1 MRFPYRA
8 IKIVSGNI
16 IGELIVKIRSIY
28 CCILFVILF
37 TGTSLAVY
45 DDIGV
50 GARPLGLG
58 GAFVAIANDSNAA
71 NYNAAGLAYIDGIQI
86 GATHAQRFNGLIT
99 YNTISGIL
107 PLGRIGSIGASLGIL
122 GEESDLYSEQVVRFS
137 YANTIFKQLALGLN
151 LKMLG
156 ISYDEEN
163 EFVVENPYFVHT
175 SSSAFS
181 FDIGLLTKPFKSL
194 NIGVSIENLLPADI
208 SISDTQTDTVP
219 QNIRVGL
226 AYNLESIAEMSA
238 QGEAIAN
245 LLKGT
250 LGTFEVT
257 TRNGEMNTHI
267 GVEIMLN
274 KTIGIRG
281 GYGMK
286 NAGNTAS
293 TFNFGGS
300 VRIPIGE
307 SIPQIDY
314 GFQLLTGDFNDNITQ
329 RFSINL
335 LF

>member
-1 MRFPYRA
+1 M
-8 IKIVSGNI
+8 I
-16 IGELIVKIRSIY
+16 
-28 CCILFVILF
+28 F
-37 TGTSLAVY
+37 TGTTFAIY

-71 NYNAAGLAYIDGIQI
+71 NYNAAGLAYIEEIQI

-99 YNTISGIL
+99 YNTISGII
-107 PLGRIGSIGASLGIL
+107 PISGIGSIGANIGIL
-122 GEESDLYSEQVVRFS
+122 GEDSDLYSEQVVRLS
-137 YANTIFKQLALGLN
+137 YAKTIFKQLALGLN

-163 EFVVENPYFVHT
+163 EFVTDNPYFTHT

-181 FDIGLLTKPFKSL
+181 FDVGILTKPVNSL

-208 SISDTQTDTVP
+208 SISDLESDTVP

-226 AYNLESIAEMSA
+226 AYNLETIAEMST
-238 QGEAIAN
+238 QGEAITN

-250 LGTFEVT
+250 LGTFELT
-257 TRNGEMNTHI
+257 TRNGEINTHI

-286 NAGNTAS
+286 NEGNTAS
-293 TFNFGGS
+293 TFNLGGS
-300 VRIPIGE
+300 VRIPVGGT
-307 SIPQIDY
+307 IPQIDY

>member
-1 MRFPYRA
+1 M
-8 IKIVSGNI
+8 
-16 IGELIVKIRSIY
+16 KIRSVY
-28 CCILFVILF
+28 CCILLILLF
-37 TGTSLAVY
+37 TGSSLAVY

-71 NYNAAGLAYIDGIQI
+71 NYNAAGLAYIDKIQLS
-86 GATHAQRFNGLIT
+86 ATYAQRFNGLIT
-99 YNTISGIL
+99 YNSISGIL
-107 PLGRIGSIGASLGIL
+107 PLGRAGSVGANLGIL
-122 GEESDLYSEQVVRFS
+122 GEESDIYTEQTVRFS
-137 YANTIFKQLALGLN
+137 YANTIFRKLAIGFN

-163 EFVVENPYFVHT
+163 EFVSENPYFVHT

-181 FDIGLLTKPFKSL
+181 FDVGLLTKPFNSL
-194 NIGVSIENLLPADI
+194 NIGVSIENILPADI
-208 SISDTQTDTVP
+208 SISNTQTNSVP
-219 QNIRVGL
+219 QNIRIGL
-226 AYNLESIAEMSA
+226 AYNLESIAEMSV
-238 QGEAIAN
+238 QGEAITN

-250 LGTFEVT
+250 LGTIEVT
-257 TRNGEMNTHI
+257 SRSGEINTLI

-274 KTIGIRG
+274 KTIGIRC

-300 VRIPIGE
+300 VRIPVGQT
-307 SIPQIDY
+307 IPQIDY
-314 GFQLLTGDFNDNITQ
+314 GFQLLAGDFNDNITQ

>member
-1 MRFPYRA
+1 M
-8 IKIVSGNI
+8 K
-16 IGELIVKIRSIY
+16 SIY
-28 CCILFVILF
+28 CCILFVLLF
-37 TGTSLAVY
+37 ADTSLSVY

-107 PLGRIGSIGASLGIL
+107 PLGRVGAVGANLGIL
-122 GEESDLYSEQVVRFS
+122 GEESDLYSEQTARFS
-137 YANTIFKQLALGLN
+137 YANTIFKQLAIGLN
-151 LKMLG
+151 LKMLS

-163 EFVVENPYFVHT
+163 EFVSENPYFVRT

-181 FDIGLLTKPFKSL
+181 FDVGLLTKPLNSL

-208 SISDTQTDTVP
+208 SISNTQTDSVP
-219 QNIRVGL
+219 QNIRIGL
-226 AYNLESIAEMSA
+226 AYNLESIAEMSV
-238 QGEAIAN
+238 QGEAITN

-250 LGTFEVT
+250 LATIEVT
-257 TRNGEMNTHI
+257 SRNSEINTHF

-274 KTIGIRG
+274 NTIGIRG
-281 GYGMK
+281 GYGVK
-286 NAGNTAS
+286 NAGNSAS
-293 TFNFGGS
+293 TLNFGGS
-300 VRIPIGE
+300 VRIPVGRT
-307 SIPQIDY
+307 IPQIDY
-314 GFQLLTGDFNDNITQ
+314 GFQLLTGNFNENITQ